1 MATVRFPALCALGA
15 VALAGLAFA
24 APALAQQ
31 SARFWLAAAPGNI
44 QGCIAADPQFTREH
58 TLTVKDG
65 HAELTSPGGIN
76 TKLKQVRPDVYETD
90 YNLGRMNLHMVADL
104 AATPPTLVVT
114 EKNLGCK
121 WNAKKA

>member
-1 MATVRFPALCALGA
+1 MTLAPLSLA
-15 VALAGLAFA
+15 AGLLVAA

-58 TLTVKDG
+58 TLTVQDG
-65 HAELTSPGGIN
+65 QAVLKSPGGID
-76 TKLKQVRPDVYETD
+76 TKLKQVRPNVFETD
-90 YNLGRMNLHMVADL
+90 YRLGRLDLHLQADL
-104 AATPPTLVVT
+104 GASPPMLVVT

-121 WNAKKA
+121 WTARKA